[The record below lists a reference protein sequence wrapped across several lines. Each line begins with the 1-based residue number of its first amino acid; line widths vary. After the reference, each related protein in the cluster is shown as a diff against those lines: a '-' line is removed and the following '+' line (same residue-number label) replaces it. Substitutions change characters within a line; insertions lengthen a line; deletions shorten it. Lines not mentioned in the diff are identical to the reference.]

1 MRKITSIL
9 VIMFAFSVLV
19 ACGNENENSAEEE
32 LFMLEVDF
40 EVADHAEVGENVDLK
55 ATVTYGEEFVK
66 DAHEVVF
73 EVWEKGDQENSEM
86 IEAENNDDGTYT
98 TNVSFDHDGIYEMYA
113 HTTAKDQ
120 HTMPKKE
127 IVVGEGGDYDEVETE
142 YHTEGF
148 DMHFMEPTE
157 VTVGEEVE
165 LNVHLSVHDEPL
177 DQANVRYEIWSTNE
191 EEHVWVDAEQNSAGE
206 YIGTYEF
213 LSEGKYFIQ
222 IHVEDD
228 DELHEH
234 NEYEIVVN

>member
-40 EVADHAEVGENVDLK
+40 EVANHAEVGENVDLK
-55 ATVTYGEEFVK
+55 ATVKYGEEFVK

-86 IEAENNDDGTYT
+86 IDAENHDDGTYT
-98 TNVSFDHDGIYEMYA
+98 ATVKFDHDGIYEMYA

-127 IVVGEGGDYDEVETE
+127 IVIGEGGDYEEAE
-142 YHTEGF
+142 AHFHTEGF
-148 DMHFMEPTE
+148 DMHFMEPNGIET
-157 VTVGEEVE
+157 GEEVE
-165 LNVHLSVHDEPL
+165 LIVNLLMHEEPFE
-177 DQANVRYEIWSTNE
+177 QAKVRYEIWSDDE
-191 EEHVWVDAEQNSAGE
+191 EEHLWVETEEKGAGE
-206 YIGTYEF
+206 YTGVHEF
-213 LSEGKYFIQ
+213 SNKGVYHIQ

-228 DELHEH
+228 NGLHEH
-234 NEYEIVVN
+234 REYEVEVE